1 MESPFA
7 RKPESAGGGRAAA
20 LCARARLS
28 RQELCG
34 EALYELARRGKLD
47 QETFT
52 TRMQALDACG
62 PDGAIGA
69 CYATW
74 LLLRAQPESHE
85 RDLWMAQNTLKLR
98 EVVRYLEASTSKD
111 VERDSSLGSSSTLST
126 IQPASASS

>member
-7 RKPESAGGGRAAA
+7 RKPESAV
-20 LCARARLS
+20 RARLS
-28 RQELCG
+28 RQELYG
-34 EALYELARRGKLD
+34 EAIYELARRGKLD

-74 LLLRAQPESHE
+74 LLLRAQPESQE
-85 RDLWMAQNTLKLR
+85 RDLWMAQNTAKLR
-98 EVVRYLEASTSKD
+98 EVLRYLEAPTSKD
-111 VERDSSLGSSSTLST
+111 MKRDSSLGSSSTLRT

>member
-7 RKPESAGGGRAAA
+7 RKPESAV
-20 LCARARLS
+20 RARLS

-69 CYATW
+69 CYTTW
-74 LLLRAQPESHE
+74 LLLRAQPESQE
-85 RDLWMAQNTLKLR
+85 RDLWMAQNTMKLR
-98 EVVRYLEASTSKD
+98 EAVRYLEASTRCGPEVTSKD
-111 VERDSSLGSSSTLST
+111 VDRDSSSGSSSTLST
-126 IQPASASS
+126 MQPASASS